1 MGLAGLLAA
10 TLLLGAGC
18 GNGDD
23 GGGDAALRVVATTS
37 IVGDW
42 VEQVGGNLVMV
53 ETLVPEGAD
62 AHTFTL
68 TPGDVRT
75 IAKADVVFISG
86 GGLEASFIDA
96 IEENAGGHV
105 VDVSEGLSLQQHAA
119 DHATDPHYWMDPR
132 LVSLAVGHIAD
143 ELAGLLPGDEDAL
156 RNRALAYRDE
166 LASLDAEIEAELAQ
180 LPPERRFLVTFHDAY
195 GYLAQRYGLTILGF
209 VVENPDE
216 EPSAG
221 ALADLI
227 TAMKDNDV
235 HIIFKEP
242 QFSARVIEQL
252 AGDTGAEVRELPS
265 ASLSDAYPSYLA
277 FMRAVGSAITG

>member
-1 MGLAGLLAA
+1 MGLVGLLAA
-10 TLLLGAGC
+10 VALLAAGC
-18 GNGDD
+18 GSEDD

-42 VEQVGGNLVMV
+42 VAQVGGGLVTV
-53 ETLVPEGAD
+53 QTLVPEGAD

-75 IAKADVVFISG
+75 IAEADVVFLSG
-86 GGLEASFIDA
+86 GGLEASFVDA
-96 IEENAGGHV
+96 IKENAGGAV
-105 VDVSEGLSLQQHAA
+105 VDVSEGLTLRQHATG
-119 DHATDPHYWMDPR
+119 DATDPHYWMDPR

-143 ELAGLLPGDEDAL
+143 ELVALIPGEEDAL
-156 RNRALAYRDE
+156 RNRTQAYQDE
-166 LASLDAEIEAELAQ
+166 LASLDAEIEAALSQ

-195 GYLAQRYGLTILGF
+195 GYLAERYGLTILGF

-216 EPSAG
+216 EPSAS

-227 TAMKDNDV
+227 RAMNDNGV
-235 HIIFKEP
+235 RIIFKEP

-252 AGDTGAEVRELPS
+252 AADTGAEIRELPS
-265 ASLSDAYPSYLA
+265 ASLSDEYPTYVA
-277 FMRAVGSAITG
+277 FMRAVASAITG